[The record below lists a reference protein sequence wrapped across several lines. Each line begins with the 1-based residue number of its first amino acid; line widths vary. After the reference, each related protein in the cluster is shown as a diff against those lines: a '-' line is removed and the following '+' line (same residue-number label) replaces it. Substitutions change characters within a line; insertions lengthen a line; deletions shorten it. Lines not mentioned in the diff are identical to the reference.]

1 MGLLNKIFNKK
12 PVLEQNLDEKDKVV
26 PGMIFTI
33 QLLFE
38 EPCEMPDKD
47 FMTSVMEKHLGEAEY
62 YSYDEK
68 MAGFSANKY
77 LAEFSD
83 AKVPP
88 LLSVMGCDEFDGSKI
103 GVLERSNM
111 WNCKNSEELLESC
124 KYQVFATDMMAA
136 ALHYKER
143 AELDMDFLEALV
155 EMFPTC
161 KAVYFQNCGK
171 LFEADAIRN
180 HDYPRDERFIYF
192 AVNVRFFNIQGTE
205 EMVVDSLGM
214 STLFLPDVQY
224 HFHGMDQNLVV
235 DHAYNVLCYIY
246 DNECPIESGECIDGI
261 VDGKLSQE
269 VMWKCQYEQALIQP
283 VREVLDICM
292 NKYAAGGRE

>member
-1 MGLLNKIFNKK
+1 MGLFNKIFNKK

-47 FMTSVMEKHLGEAEY
+47 FMTSVMEKHLGEAEN

-83 AKVPP
+83 AKVPT

-111 WNCKNSEELLESC
+111 W
-124 KYQVFATDMMAA
+124 
-136 ALHYKER
+136 
-143 AELDMDFLEALV
+143 
-155 EMFPTC
+155 
-161 KAVYFQNCGK
+161 
-171 LFEADAIRN
+171 
-180 HDYPRDERFIYF
+180 
-192 AVNVRFFNIQGTE
+192 
-205 EMVVDSLGM
+205 
-214 STLFLPDVQY
+214 
-224 HFHGMDQNLVV
+224 
-235 DHAYNVLCYIY
+235 
-246 DNECPIESGECIDGI
+246 
-261 VDGKLSQE
+261 
-269 VMWKCQYEQALIQP
+269 KCQYEQALIQP

-292 NKYAAGGRE
+292 NEYVSGGRE